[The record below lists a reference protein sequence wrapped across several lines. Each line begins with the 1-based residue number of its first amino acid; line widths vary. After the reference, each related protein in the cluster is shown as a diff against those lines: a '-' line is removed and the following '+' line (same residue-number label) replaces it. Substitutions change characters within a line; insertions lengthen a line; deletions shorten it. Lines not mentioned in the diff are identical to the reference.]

1 MNSLDWKQC
10 SWLKRK
16 QFDNNTLFAPSTGF
30 ELSHCEDPGVPQ
42 FGYKISDQGH
52 FAGSTIIYGCNPG
65 YTLHGSSLLKC
76 MTGERRAWDYPLPS
90 CIGSRFLF
98 FQAVQNRFCFI
109 KMIENVASG
118 LLDTLLILH
127 MWQKESRHQGSFHWL
142 CCCNMV
148 PCAGTL
154 AVAPVAVNAPQLS

>member
-1 MNSLDWKQC
+1 MLIIINR
-10 SWLKRK
+10 RK
-16 QFDNNTLFAPSTGF
+16 TVYFINIFFFKGF

-90 CIGSRFLF
+90 CIGKKCFTFFFLF
-98 FQAVQNRFCFI
+98 FIHCHLALHFFYFLKYDVKYDVYHKQ
-109 KMIENVASG
+109 
-118 LLDTLLILH
+118 IL
-127 MWQKESRHQGSFHWL
+127 
-142 CCCNMV
+142 
-148 PCAGTL
+148 
-154 AVAPVAVNAPQLS
+154 

>member
-1 MNSLDWKQC
+1 MKSENVLFPPENRKKPENIKFVNVCICLILQPQC
-10 SWLKRK
+10 FIS
-16 QFDNNTLFAPSTGF
+16 TTGF

-90 CIGSRFLF
+90 CIGSSL
-98 FQAVQNRFCFI
+98 FCF
-109 KMIENVASG
+109 
-118 LLDTLLILH
+118 
-127 MWQKESRHQGSFHWL
+127 SF
-142 CCCNMV
+142 V
-148 PCAGTL
+148 
-154 AVAPVAVNAPQLS
+154 